1 MPGSISCLG
10 MAGHKQACGWVL
22 IALQIR
28 LIDSPTERTTAATD
42 ALLALF
48 ALSSLFYLNYVTS
61 QYFGAMAG
69 VPTAPHRGEQTQKS

>member
-1 MPGSISCLG
+1 

-42 ALLALF
+42 ALLALL
-48 ALSSLFYLNYVTS
+48 ALSSIFYLNYFRQNDPWKVS
-61 QYFGAMAG
+61 LW
-69 VPTAPHRGEQTQKS
+69 S

>member
-1 MPGSISCLG
+1 

-48 ALSSLFYLNYVTS
+48 ALSSLFYLNYVISLLGLWPVSPPRHT
-61 QYFGAMAG
+61 G
-69 VPTAPHRGEQTQKS
+69 VNKLKKAETN